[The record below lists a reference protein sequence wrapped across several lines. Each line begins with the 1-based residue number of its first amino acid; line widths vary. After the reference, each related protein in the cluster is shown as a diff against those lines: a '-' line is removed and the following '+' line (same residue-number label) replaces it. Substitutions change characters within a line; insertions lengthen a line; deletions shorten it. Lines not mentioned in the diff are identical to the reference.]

1 MSKHITSPGILSST
15 EPPQAKRSHTLSAQ
29 ASAGQGILQAQQ
41 LCLAYEDRTV
51 INNMDVSLPEGKIS
65 VIIGPNGCG
74 KSTLLRALAGLLPIS
89 SGQILL
95 ANKMLSQYKAKERAR
110 LLGLLPQSS
119 TAPTGI
125 RVADLVARGRFP
137 HQGLLR
143 QWSEQD
149 AQAVEAALTQTQL
162 LALADRPVADLSG
175 GQRQRVWLALVLA
188 QEPDILLLDEPTTY
202 LDIAHQYEV
211 LELCKTLNREQ
222 GKTLVMVLHDLNQA
236 ARYADHLIAMK
247 SGELIASGPAQEV
260 IQPALIEHIF
270 GMQAIITPDPV
281 TGTPMVVPERI
292 CATDG
297 TAAKALT

>member
-1 MSKHITSPGILSST
+1 MSKHITTPGILSST
-15 EPPQAKRSHTLSAQ
+15 EPPQAERSYTSSAQ

-51 INNMDVSLPEGKIS
+51 INNMDISLPEGKVS

-89 SGQILL
+89 SGQVLL
-95 ANKMLSQYKAKERAR
+95 ANKALSQYKAKERAR

-143 QWSEQD
+143 QWSEHD

-281 TGTPMVVPERI
+281 TSTPMVVPERI